1 MANVFLLWSDSLL
14 RIKFSTLKSFVK
26 NCLKGFW
33 EIFYDSYYYF
43 ICSSVIFFFFFFF
56 FPGRWTHCFLPS
68 SDHVN
73 AKIKLTIMKSLEQ

>member
-1 MANVFLLWSDSLL
+1 MIV
-14 RIKFSTLKSFVK
+14 I
-26 NCLKGFW
+26 
-33 EIFYDSYYYF
+33 I
-43 ICSSVIFFFFFFF
+43 ISSVFCFFCVIF

>member
-1 MANVFLLWSDSLL
+1 MIV
-14 RIKFSTLKSFVK
+14 I
-26 NCLKGFW
+26 
-33 EIFYDSYYYF
+33 I
-43 ICSSVIFFFFFFF
+43 ISSVHLSFFFFFFFFF

>member
-1 MANVFLLWSDSLL
+1 MIV
-14 RIKFSTLKSFVK
+14 I
-26 NCLKGFW
+26 
-33 EIFYDSYYYF
+33 I
-43 ICSSVIFFFFFFF
+43 ISSVFFF

>member
-14 RIKFSTLKSFVK
+14 RIKLSTLKSFVK

-43 ICSSVIFFFFFFF
+43 ICFFF